1 MNSAVD
7 RFAGWRRLW
16 FAGLVATVIG
26 YALLGSPSPVS
37 GDDPFFLL
45 NDARWLVEHHEIP
58 SVDHFSYTAQGQPW
72 IYPVGGSLLFYGLWL
87 IGGYAPLSRFAA
99 SATPA
104 TTALLLRNGSVISA
118 VLTALAIPLIAV
130 RTGVRADLFTTL
142 LSAAYLALLWRYHKT
157 GRARLWL
164 LPVLM
169 ILWVNAHL
177 GFFLGLGL
185 IGGYILVEGLEFF
198 WPDRRRAAAERLW
211 RAGPWFV
218 VTAAATVVN
227 PFGLEIYGAVLRQLT
242 APQLEMMWEWQ
253 PVPINWRTLRL
264 IGSPVSSEG
273 AFVLVMLIAVAIA
286 VVGVCRKQFGA
297 GILLLG
303 AVIATVQHIRSLAL
317 LAIVTVIVGS
327 SVLDG
332 IKMPIGQWG
341 KPVVA
346 AILAIVLTSLMIDM
360 GARKFPLLGG
370 WLSREYPEGAISFI
384 EREHIPAQ
392 ILATR
397 FGSYFTWRLWPKYL
411 DYWDARTIPFGREVL
426 AQLGWLAALPPEAPE
441 WQQAAEQY
449 DINAV
454 LGVRGPLGFRLPEFC
469 ASRQWIPVYL
479 DEVSAVFVRR
489 RPENEEFNRLRIDC
503 DTARMRGA
511 DRS

>member
-1 MNSAVD
+1 
-7 RFAGWRRLW
+7 
-16 FAGLVATVIG
+16 
-26 YALLGSPSPVS
+26 
-37 GDDPFFLL
+37 
-45 NDARWLVEHHEIP
+45 
-58 SVDHFSYTAQGQPW
+58 
-72 IYPVGGSLLFYGLWL
+72 
-87 IGGYAPLSRFAA
+87 
-99 SATPA
+99 
-104 TTALLLRNGSVISA
+104 
-118 VLTALAIPLIAV
+118 
-130 RTGVRADLFTTL
+130 
-142 LSAAYLALLWRYHKT
+142 
-157 GRARLWL
+157 
-164 LPVLM
+164 
-169 ILWVNAHL
+169 
-177 GFFLGLGL
+177 
-185 IGGYILVEGLEFF
+185 
-198 WPDRRRAAAERLW
+198 
-211 RAGPWFV
+211 
-218 VTAAATVVN
+218 
-227 PFGLEIYGAVLRQLT
+227 
-242 APQLEMMWEWQ
+242 
-253 PVPINWRTLRL
+253 
-264 IGSPVSSEG
+264 
-273 AFVLVMLIAVAIA
+273 
-286 VVGVCRKQFGA
+286 
-297 GILLLG
+297 
-303 AVIATVQHIRSLAL
+303 
-317 LAIVTVIVGS
+317 
-327 SVLDG
+327 
-332 IKMPIGQWG
+332 
-341 KPVVA
+341 
-346 AILAIVLTSLMIDM
+346 M

>member
-1 MNSAVD
+1 MVRRD
-7 RFAGWRRLW
+7 R
-16 FAGLVATVIG
+16 
-26 YALLGSPSPVS
+26 GSDS
-37 GDDPFFLL
+37 GQ
-45 NDARWLVEHHEIP
+45 
-58 SVDHFSYTAQGQPW
+58 S
-72 IYPVGGSLLFYGLWL
+72 
-87 IGGYAPLSRFAA
+87 
-99 SATPA
+99 
-104 TTALLLRNGSVISA
+104 
-118 VLTALAIPLIAV
+118 
-130 RTGVRADLFTTL
+130 
-142 LSAAYLALLWRYHKT
+142 
-157 GRARLWL
+157 
-164 LPVLM
+164 
-169 ILWVNAHL
+169 
-177 GFFLGLGL
+177 
-185 IGGYILVEGLEFF
+185 
-198 WPDRRRAAAERLW
+198 
-211 RAGPWFV
+211 
-218 VTAAATVVN
+218 
-227 PFGLEIYGAVLRQLT
+227 VLRQLT

-303 AVIATVQHIRSLAL
+303 AVIATIQHIRSLAL

-327 SVLDG
+327 SVQDG

-384 EREHIPAQ
+384 EREHIPEQ

-411 DYWDARTIPFGREVL
+411 DYWDARTIPFGPEVL

-489 RPENEEFNRLRIDC
+489 RPENEEFDRLRIDC

-511 DRS
+511 NRS